1 MEVDPV
7 ILWSTAKRFG
17 IEEEGRVPV
26 NLPVPGL
33 GRVRAL
39 VHPEYVTKDSGYLL
53 HLGLTAHLR
62 LLLGLPAERWRYP
75 KRVGEAVP
83 DAEALLEEGTYAVE
97 VDLTYPLEKVTRK
110 VEVYKRAY
118 DGQIWAVTARTHARR
133 VRSLAWPKPV
143 QVLALSLKEV
153 VE

>member
-1 MEVDPV
+1 MDPV
-7 ILWSTAKRFG
+7 ILSATARRFA

-26 NLPVPGL
+26 HLPVPGL

-39 VHPEYVTKDSGYLL
+39 VQPGYAAKDGGYLL

-62 LLLGLPAERWRYP
+62 LLLGLPPERWRYP
-75 KRVGEAVP
+75 KRAGELVP

-97 VDLTYPLEKVTRK
+97 VDLTYPPEKVARK
-110 VEVYKRAY
+110 VEAYKRAY
-118 DGQIWAVTARTHARR
+118 DGQIWAVTARAHARR
-133 VRSLAWPKPV
+133 VKSLAWPKPV
-143 QVLALSLKEV
+143 RVLLLSLKEV

>member
-1 MEVDPV
+1 MDPV
-7 ILWSTAKRFG
+7 ILSTTAKRFA

-26 NLPVPGL
+26 DLPVPGL

-39 VHPEYVTKDSGYLL
+39 VHPEYVAKNEGYLL

-62 LLLGLPAERWRYP
+62 LLLGLPLERWRYP
-75 KRVGEAVP
+75 KRAGELVP

-110 VEVYKRAY
+110 VEAYKRAY

-133 VRSLAWPKPV
+133 IKSLAWPKPV
-143 QVLALSLKEV
+143 QVLPLSLKEV